1 MFESIKAMLTAITIS
16 LIIAASP
23 YIDSKADLNIAYRIV
38 EAEATGGTIQQ
49 KMNVTSC
56 LLARINSKGF
66 PDTIEAVVFEK
77 GQFTPII
84 DKRYYSVTVTE
95 DTKKAVNRILING
108 PEHNCTYFCTSNCES
123 YKSGF
128 HSRLKEE
135 FYDGV
140 HHYFTE

>member
-1 MFESIKAMLTAITIS
+1 MFETIRVMLTMALTS
-16 LIIAASP
+16 FIIATSP
-23 YIDSKADLNIAYRIV
+23 YVNDEADLNIAYRIV
-38 EAEATGGTIQQ
+38 EAEATGGTTQQ
-49 KMNVTSC
+49 KMNVMSC
-56 LLARINSKGF
+56 VLARVDSKGF
-66 PDTIEAVVFEK
+66 PDSIEGVVFEK

-95 DTKKAVNRILING
+95 DTKKAVNKILING